1 MALVLASL
9 QASSAAGQIVFRD
22 VAAEAGISFRHE
34 RGARGEWHPVE
45 TMGSGVAVL
54 DYDGDGASD
63 LFFVQGG
70 EVPGTGRPPGRVG
83 ALYRNE
89 GAGVSGT

>member
-1 MALVLASL
+1 MAETV
-9 QASSAAGQIVFRD
+9 
-22 VAAEAGISFRHE
+22 GISFRHE

-54 DYDGDGASD
+54 DYDGDGAPD

-70 EVPGTGRPPGRVG
+70 EVPRVTVWVRSPPTSTTMGTP
-83 ALYRNE
+83 
-89 GAGVSGT
+89 TC